1 MLCEYVFHFS
11 FCMKL
16 GLGIFGLSF
25 VGGLEVRNCYVLV
38 RYVMSVQ
45 FCFKLGGGFSDLWMF
60 GARLGNPGFGIGS
73 HFV

>member
-1 MLCEYVFHFS
+1 
-11 FCMKL
+11 MKL

-38 RYVMSVQ
+38 RYEMPVQ
-45 FCFKLGGGFSDLWMF
+45 FCFKLGGGFSDLWIVWEKGRYCF
-60 GARLGNPGFGIGS
+60 CAWLGNPGFGIGS